1 MGGECFKIDIIVTK
15 KQIKKIVKDNAIVR
29 KNGKFKEFVFKK
41 IDIELP
47 AQELD
52 HKINVLK
59 MSV

>member
-15 KQIKKIVKDNAIVR
+15 KQIKKIIKDNAVIR

-41 IDIELP
+41 IDIELL

-59 MSV
+59 M

>member
-1 MGGECFKIDIIVTK
+1 MTK
-15 KQIKKIVKDNAIVR
+15 KQIKKIIKDNAVIR

-41 IDIELP
+41 IDIELL

-59 MSV
+59 M